1 MYEYYSIISHLFI
14 FSDLMAWVNS
24 MQASLSSQE
33 LASNVSGA
41 ERLLNKH
48 KVREREGGR
57 KDTITCTYC
66 TAGNFG
72 GTKFRSVVNFNLAN
86 LWPCAIEHA
95 HNGVLWWYKIE
106 GFIWRIA
113 IKC

>member
-48 KVREREGGR
+48 KVKILCSV
-57 KDTITCTYC
+57 KDTLHVHMYIPYSR
-66 TAGNFG
+66 
-72 GTKFRSVVNFNLAN
+72 KF
-86 LWPCAIEHA
+86 
-95 HNGVLWWYKIE
+95 
-106 GFIWRIA
+106 WRD
-113 IKC
+113 